1 MTSEGS
7 GERPGVFL
15 GLLSLGSLLAAL
27 AGAAGSVGLML
38 RVGHRNHSQTLLTL
52 FTIWVLSP
60 FVALVWAHVVSKRWS
75 VPTRATVYSLML
87 ILTPVSLAV
96 YEDVAFGTPRAQ
108 AAAAF
113 LIVPLA
119 SWLLIALV
127 LPIAALLSAMLSR
140 RGEGV

>member
-87 ILTPVSLAV
+87 ILTPV
-96 YEDVAFGTPRAQ
+96 
-108 AAAAF
+108 
-113 LIVPLA
+113 
-119 SWLLIALV
+119 
-127 LPIAALLSAMLSR
+127 
-140 RGEGV
+140 

>member
-7 GERPGVFL
+7 GERHSVFL
-15 GLLSLGSLLAAL
+15 GLLRFGSLIAAL
-27 AGAAGSVGLML
+27 TGAAGSIGLML
-38 RVGHRNHSQTLLTL
+38 RVGHQNDSRILLTL

-75 VPTRATVYSLML
+75 VPTRATVYSVML
-87 ILTPVSLAV
+87 VLTPASLAV
-96 YEDVAFGTPRAQ
+96 YGDVALGIPRAQ
-108 AAAAF
+108 AASAF

-127 LPIAALLSAMLSR
+127 LPIAALLSAKLSR